1 MISSNS
7 IIKIKEEE
15 DLLIPLFKEYTKKV
29 YYNMH
34 SHKSGK
40 IQRQREN
47 FSTAREEQELPN
59 RGVLVR

>member
-1 MISSNS
+1 
-7 IIKIKEEE
+7 
-15 DLLIPLFKEYTKKV
+15 
-29 YYNMH
+29 MH